1 MNHYGISIG
10 LEKLGYKIWVVFI
23 AYNCIQLVL
32 AWFIFPET
40 SGLSLEEIDNVFE
53 TPGVH
58 PVKMSLDI
66 YNAKLEK
73 AKLERQAA
81 EHGEL

>member
-10 LEKLGYKIWVVFI
+10 LQKLGYKIWVVFI
-23 AYNCIQLVL
+23 VYNCIQLVL